1 MSGRKSG
8 FMSALYSVI
17 FDMDGVIFDSEK
29 ACLICWSEVAA
40 KYGISEIC
48 DVFIRCIGTN
58 KNQTREIV
66 EDTYAKEFG
75 SGIADR
81 LLADSST
88 LFHQKY
94 DDGRLP
100 VKPGVQEILS
110 YLKENDIRTA
120 VASSTRKAT
129 VERELEEAGFLSY
142 FDKIIGGDAV
152 KISKPNPEI
161 YLLACQE
168 LSVRPAETFA
178 IEDSYNGIR
187 AAHGAGMRPIM
198 VPDMIPADEEMR
210 GLSEVVCG
218 DLFAVREYL
227 AKL

>member
-1 MSGRKSG
+1 MNAS
-8 FMSALYSVI
+8 YSVI
-17 FDMDGVIFDSEK
+17 FDMDGVIFDSEQ
-29 ACLICWSEVAA
+29 ACLACWREVGE
-40 KYGISEIC
+40 KYGIREIEE
-48 DVFIRCIGTN
+48 VFTRCIGTN

-66 EDTYAKEFG
+66 ETAYAKAFG

-81 LLADSST
+81 LLADSSV
-88 LFHQKY
+88 LFHQNY

-100 VKPGVQEILS
+100 VKPGVREILE
-110 YLKENDIRTA
+110 YLKEHDIRTA
-120 VASSTRKAT
+120 VASSTRKAV
-129 VERELEEAGFLSY
+129 VEKELDEAGFLTY

-161 YLLACQE
+161 YLLACEE
-168 LSVRPAETFA
+168 LAVNPAETFA

-187 AAHGAGMRPIM
+187 SAYAAGMRPIM

-210 GLSEVVCG
+210 GLSEVVCA

-227 AKL
+227 ERLG

>member
-1 MSGRKSG
+1 MSVS
-8 FMSALYSVI
+8 YSVI

-29 ACLICWSEVAA
+29 ACLACWTEIAA
-40 KYGISEIC
+40 RYGIQEIQ
-48 DVFIRCIGTN
+48 DVFTRCIGTN
-58 KNQTREIV
+58 KNQTRQMV
-66 EDTYAKEFG
+66 ESAYAKEFG

-81 LLADSST
+81 LLADSSV
-88 LFHQKY
+88 LFHEKY
-94 DDGRLP
+94 DEGRLP
-100 VKPGVQEILS
+100 VKPGVREILE
-110 YLKENDIRTA
+110 YLQEKRIRTA

-129 VERELEEAGFLSY
+129 VERELEEAGFLAY

-210 GLSEVVCG
+210 RLSEVVCG
-218 DLFAVREYL
+218 DLFVVREYL

>member
-1 MSGRKSG
+1 MNVS
-8 FMSALYSVI
+8 YSVI
-17 FDMDGVIFDSEK
+17 FDMDGVIFDSEQ
-29 ACLICWSEVAA
+29 ACLACWREVGE
-40 KYGISEIC
+40 KYGIREIEE
-48 DVFIRCIGTN
+48 VFTRCIGTN

-66 EDTYAKEFG
+66 ETAYAKAFG

-81 LLADSST
+81 LLADSSV
-88 LFHQKY
+88 LFHQNY

-100 VKPGVQEILS
+100 VKPGVREILE
-110 YLKENDIRTA
+110 YLKEHDIRTA
-120 VASSTRKAT
+120 VASSTRKAV
-129 VERELEEAGFLSY
+129 VEKELDEAGFLTY

-161 YLLACQE
+161 YLLACEE
-168 LSVRPAETFA
+168 LAVNPAETFA

-187 AAHGAGMRPIM
+187 SAYAAGMRPIM

-210 GLSEVVCG
+210 GLSEVVCA

-227 AKL
+227 ERLG